1 VGIVTVSRGTM
12 SGGRALAECLAE
24 QLQYPLVA
32 REVIREA
39 ASELDVSEEE
49 LSRAMERAPR
59 LWSRHASARRVYI
72 ATVQAALAEYVVGGD
87 LVYHGRAGQMLLA
100 GLPAVLR
107 VRLLAPISARVRT
120 LMESDEMTSTSA
132 EEYIRHVDGARARWV
147 KMMYGQ
153 DIDDPALYD
162 VVINLKTLSVPA
174 ACVIVANAIQQPDF
188 AVTDEV
194 KAKLMDFRMA
204 CRVKAALASARETRA
219 LDLRIDGHD
228 GVIEVSGSA
237 PVLKSGRVGDE
248 IVEIARS
255 VSGVEEVRLNLEW
268 FDPYP

>member
-1 VGIVTVSRGTM
+1 MAIITISRGTM
-12 SGGRALAECLAE
+12 SGGQAMAERLAD

-59 LWSRHASARRVYI
+59 LWSRHASARRMYV
-72 ATVQAALAEYVVGGD
+72 ATVQAALAEHIVGGE

-107 VRLLAPISARVRT
+107 VRLISPISARVCT
-120 LMESDEMTSTSA
+120 LMESNEMTPTSA
-132 EEYIRHVDGARARWV
+132 EEYIRHVDAVRARWV
-147 KMMYGQ
+147 KMLYGH
-153 DIDDPALYD
+153 DIEDPALYD
-162 VVINLKTLSVPA
+162 MVINLKTLSVPA
-174 ACVIVANAIQQPDF
+174 ACDIVASAVRQPDF
-188 AVTDEV
+188 AVTAEV
-194 KAKLMDFRMA
+194 KAKLMDFRVA

-219 LDLRIDGHD
+219 LDLQIEGHG

-237 PVLKSGRVGDE
+237 PALKSGRTGE
-248 IVEIARS
+248 QIVEIARS
-255 VSGVEEVRLNLEW
+255 VPGVEEVRLNVEW